1 MPAIEPSKDE
11 FLRLARKGNLV
22 PVTCRILADLETPVS
37 AFMKLAEG
45 EEHAFLLESAEHIA
59 GKGRYSF
66 IGLRPTQIIT
76 SCGRHIKVVTKGEA
90 REFDL
95 PEMEDPLHTLRYVIN
110 RYKPAGHE
118 SLPPLCGGLV
128 GFLGYEMVG
137 HFEPVPFEKS
147 DEYDLPDSVFYL
159 ADLIVAFDHQRHQT
173 FIIACAYVEH
183 SADAAYEE
191 ACARIQ
197 EVRERL
203 SQPLPRER
211 FGAGQ
216 LHICEPQFNR
226 TKEDY
231 MDAVERAKEHIR
243 AGDIFQVIV
252 GMRTKV
258 DVQADPIDVYR
269 ALRHVNPSPYM
280 FLFRYGHSHLLGAS
294 PEILVRLEGNKVTY
308 RPLAGTRRRG
318 RTPDEDRAL
327 EEEMRNDPKECA
339 EHIMLVDLGR
349 NDIGR
354 VCRFR
359 TVQAAQSDLM
369 QVERFSHVM
378 HLVSTITGE
387 LERGRDGFDLLRA
400 TFPAGTLTGAP
411 KVRAMQI
418 IEELEPTRRGPY
430 GGAVGYIGFSGD
442 IDFCITLRTI
452 VMSGQSVF
460 FQAGAGI
467 VADSSPEME
476 YMECRNKSG
485 AMLRAVELAECS
497 HE

>member
-1 MPAIEPSKDE
+1 M
-11 FLRLARKGNLV
+11 ARRGNVV

-37 AFMKLAEG
+37 AFMKLTEN
-45 EEHAFLLESAEHIA
+45 EPHAFLLESAEHLA
-59 GKGRYSF
+59 EHGRYSF
-66 IGLRPTQIIT
+66 IGLQPTQVIT
-76 SCGRHIKVVTKGEA
+76 SKGRRMKVVTGSQTN
-90 REFDL
+90 EFDL
-95 PEMEDPLHTLRYVIN
+95 PDTEDPLHTLRHVIN

-137 HFEPVPFEKS
+137 HFEPVPFDKP
-147 DEYDLPDSVFYL
+147 DEYGLPDSVFYL
-159 ADLIVAFDHQRHQT
+159 ADLIVAFDHQKHQT
-173 FIIACAYVEH
+173 FIIACARIDH

-191 ACARIQ
+191 ACARIRQ
-197 EVRERL
+197 VHERL
-203 SQPLPRER
+203 RAPLPRER
-211 FGAGQ
+211 FGAGRNE
-216 LHICEPQFNR
+216 ISTPQHNR

-231 MDAVERAKEHIR
+231 QQAVGQAKEYIR

-252 GMRTKV
+252 GLRTRV
-258 DVQADPIDVYR
+258 DVKADPIDVYR

-280 FLFRYGHSHLLGAS
+280 FLFRYGQAHLIGAS
-294 PEILVRLEGNKVTY
+294 PEILVRLEGSRVTY

-318 RTPDEDRAL
+318 RTPDEDREL
-327 EEEMRNDPKECA
+327 EKEMKNDPKECA

-354 VCRFR
+354 VCRFQ
-359 TVQAAQSDLM
+359 TVKVTEM
-369 QVERFSHVM
+369 MGVERYSHVM
-378 HLVSTITGE
+378 HLVSNVIGE
-387 LERGRDGFDLLRA
+387 MESGRDGFDLLRA

-442 IDFCITLRTI
+442 LDFCITLRTI
-452 VMSGQSVF
+452 VMSGQTVY

-467 VADSSPEME
+467 VADSNPELE
-476 YMECRNKSG
+476 YKECRNKSR

-497 HE
+497 DE